1 MVVKWFAENWQGIVG
16 AGTLSTLANYIA
28 NRKNIKADFLTK
40 VENLYSGLADELKA
54 ERETLKEEVK
64 QLRIDC
70 RKIQNQYN
78 EVQLSYAKEVEQ
90 SQNWEKLHRELS
102 DKYNALARDHEQL
115 KNEFENYKKLKK

>member
-70 RKIQNQYN
+70 RKIQNQFN